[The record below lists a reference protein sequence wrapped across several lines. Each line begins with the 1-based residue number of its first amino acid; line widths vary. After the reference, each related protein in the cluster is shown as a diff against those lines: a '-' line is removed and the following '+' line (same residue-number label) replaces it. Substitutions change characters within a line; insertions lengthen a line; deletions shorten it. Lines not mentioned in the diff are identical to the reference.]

1 MPFTLRAPRRTIV
14 LLLIAYVACGMSSL
28 HACDPCGMHNSLQIP
43 GVMNSMRSVGLEP
56 GAWTLGV
63 SEQFSTF
70 RVRGDNDLRTTDTDT
85 ELIRNLS
92 ITQLTAAYNI
102 STRFAFQINTP
113 LVVRNYY
120 RFERFA
126 RVSDTE
132 GGLGDMSILG
142 SLSPYSFNDVEHRFF
157 VAGFGG
163 LKLPTGNTGSLTRV
177 ASQDGDPSG
186 DTIQGRGLTLGT
198 GSIDVPL
205 GLVAYGR
212 SDRVQIFASAQY
224 TIRTEGAAD
233 YRFANDLSWS
243 VSPGWLFL
251 LGEEESLAIST
262 TLSGES
268 KGGDHLDGEFLPKTA
283 VNNLYLGP
291 EFFYSL
297 TNRVSILLGID
308 LPIAIDV
315 GGAVVKPETR
325 SRLAVTVS
333 F

>member
-1 MPFTLRAPRRTIV
+1 
-14 LLLIAYVACGMSSL
+14 
-28 HACDPCGMHNSLQIP
+28 MHNSLQIP

-70 RVRGDNDLRTTDTDT
+70 QVRGDNDLRTTDSDA

-92 ITQLTAAYNI
+92 ITQLTAAYNV
-102 STRFAFQINTP
+102 TTNFAVQLNTP
-113 LVVRNYY
+113 FVVRNYY

-132 GGLGDMSILG
+132 AGLGDMSVLG
-142 SLSPYSFNDVEHRFF
+142 TFAPYSYNDIENRFF
-157 VAGFGG
+157 IAGFGG
-163 LKLPTGNTGSLTRV
+163 IKAPTGDTGSLTRV
-177 ASQDGDPSG
+177 AAQDGEPSSG
-186 DTIQGRGLTLGT
+186 NTIQGRGLTLGT
-198 GSIDVPL
+198 GSVDVPL

-212 SDRVQIFASAQY
+212 SNRLQIFASVQY

-233 YRFANDLSWS
+233 YRFANDLSWA

-251 LGEEESLAIST
+251 LGEEESLAFSAVI
-262 TLSGES
+262 SGEN
-268 KGGDHLDGEFLPKTA
+268 KGGDHLNGEFLSKTA

-291 EFFYSL
+291 ELFYSL
-297 TNRVSILLGID
+297 TNRVSVLVGID